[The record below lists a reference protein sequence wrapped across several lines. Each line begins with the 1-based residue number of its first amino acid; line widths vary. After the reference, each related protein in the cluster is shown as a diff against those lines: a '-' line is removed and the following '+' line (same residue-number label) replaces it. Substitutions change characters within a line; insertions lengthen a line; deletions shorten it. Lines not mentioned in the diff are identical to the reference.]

1 MNKIIISDTS
11 CLIALERIGQLDI
24 LRRTFKVIIITQE
37 VYQEFGNRLP
47 DWIIIKEVK
56 NKEKQKQLES
66 FLDNGEAS
74 SIALAT
80 EIKNAL
86 LIIDERKGREIAK
99 TFNLEIIGTLGLLI
113 KAKEKGVISNLKD
126 IVIELIKSGF
136 RVSDSIVNEILK
148 DKD

>member
-37 VYQEFGNRLP
+37 VYKEFGNRLP

-56 NKEKQKQLES
+56 NKEKQNQLES

-80 EIKNAL
+80 EIKNTL
-86 LIIDERKGREIAK
+86 LIIDERKGRKIAR

-126 IVIELIKSGF
+126 IVIDLKKSGF
-136 RVSDSIVNEILK
+136 RVSNSILNEILK

>member
-1 MNKIIISDTS
+1 M
-11 CLIALERIGQLDI
+11 
-24 LRRTFKVIIITQE
+24 
-37 VYQEFGNRLP
+37 
-47 DWIIIKEVK
+47 
-56 NKEKQKQLES
+56 
-66 FLDNGEAS
+66 DNGEAS

>member
-11 CLIALERIGQLDI
+11 CLIALERIVQLDI

-37 VYQEFGNRLP
+37 VYKEFGNRLP

-56 NKEKQKQLES
+56 NKEKQNQLES

-80 EIKNAL
+80 EIKNTL
-86 LIIDERKGREIAK
+86 LIIDERKGRKIAR

-126 IVIELIKSGF
+126 IVIDLKKSGF
-136 RVSDSIVNEILK
+136 RVSNSILNEILK